1 MYFAIPGHVRGGPET
16 CGGRAPLSC
25 WRINQAT
32 RSILSATSR
41 SNQLSNGGR
50 AKRVL
55 KWVVIIAALVFFF
68 SVLRESLDPFGDQPY
83 VEISHGDHVHY
94 VPKDRDP
101 KVSIG
106 NFPTQ
111 RPEPHETIT
120 PEGRVVERE

>member
-1 MYFAIPGHVRGGPET
+1 MR
-16 CGGRAPLSC
+16 RALST
-25 WRINQAT
+25 NSTST
-32 RSILSATSR
+32 RF
-41 SNQLSNGGR
+41 SNGGR

-55 KWVVIIAALVFFF
+55 KWVVIIAALLFFI
-68 SVLRESLDPFGDQPY
+68 SILRESVDPFGDQPY

-111 RPEPHETIT
+111 RPGPNQTIT
-120 PEGRVVERE
+120 PEGRVVEQE